1 MRIGEFTDTF
11 LPIADGV
18 GRVVH
23 AYAVEL
29 TRMGHQVTVVA
40 PMYNTGYRGG
50 YPFDL
55 VDFVS
60 VKVPTTPQYRT
71 GTPTTDAHYRR
82 RILASPL
89 DILHAHAPFATGRE
103 ALRLAKARNL
113 PLVASFH
120 SKYYDDF
127 YKATRSETLT
137 KMVLSNVINY
147 YEKCDEVWAV
157 SDSTAEVLRS
167 YGYKGPITVMP
178 NGATMRKPR
187 KDAMAQVE
195 AQFQLDDT
203 PMLLFVGQLNW
214 KKNLLRVLEACTLL
228 RDRGVAFRLVLA
240 GQGPDEDAIRE
251 KVGTLGLEQH
261 CLLTGHIQ
269 EAKHLDAL
277 YKKASLFVFPSLYDN
292 APMVVR
298 EAAVMGT
305 PSVLIRGSDAAEVV
319 TAGENGLLCED
330 TSEDLANV
338 LQQALQQPDALTL
351 LGEHARDTIPIPW
364 SDLMVRVVDN
374 YERIIRDFRGRKR
387 SFLQT
392 RSTQ

>member
-23 AYAVEL
+23 AYATEL
-29 TRMGHQVTVVA
+29 TRLGHQVTVVA

-60 VKVPTTPQYRT
+60 MKVPTAPQYRT

-127 YKATRSETLT
+127 YKFIKSEA
-137 KMVLSNVINY
+137 LSKLMLNNVISF

-157 SDSTAEVLRS
+157 SQSTAEVLRA
-167 YGYKGPITVMP
+167 YGYQGPITVMP
-178 NGATMRKPR
+178 NGATLRRPQ
-187 KDAMAQVE
+187 AGAVAQVE
-195 AQFQLDDT
+195 ERFKLDDT
-203 PMLLFVGQLNW
+203 PMLLFAGQLNW
-214 KKNLLRVLEACTLL
+214 KKNLLRILEASTLL
-228 RDRGVAFRLVLA
+228 RDRGLRFQLVLA
-240 GQGPDEDAIRE
+240 GQGPDEDAIRD
-251 KVGTLGLEQH
+251 KVEELGLKEH
-261 CLLTGHIQ
+261 CVMTGHI
-269 EAKHLDAL
+269 EEVKHLDAL
-277 YKKASLFVFPSLYDN
+277 YKKAALFVFPSLYDN

-305 PSVLIRGSDAAEVV
+305 ASVLIRGSDAAEIV
-319 TAGENGLLCED
+319 TDLDNGLLCED
-330 TSEDLANV
+330 TSENLAQV
-338 LQQALQQPDALTL
+338 LEHALTQPQRL
-351 LGEHARDTIPIPW
+351 VALGQRAQETIPVPW
-364 SDLMVRVVDN
+364 SDIMVRVVDA
-374 YERIIRDFRGRKR
+374 YERLKRDFKGRKR
-387 SFLQT
+387 AFSFSDAQ
-392 RSTQ
+392 